1 MLERDRGNKQEPI
14 DMKLKTTD
22 FDAAGKTYKDQ
33 TVCRGS
39 MDGNTGVT
47 TP

>member
-1 MLERDRGNKQEPI
+1 
-14 DMKLKTTD
+14 MKLKTTD
-22 FDAAGKTYKDQ
+22 FDAAGKTYKEQ
-33 TVCRGS
+33 RGS